1 MSLDR
6 ALLAR
11 ACALLILAALVLAF
25 WLGPVGAYRALLG
38 AGAQE
43 LAAKEQLLERYRALV
58 EGGAAQDRG
67 ADAKTLLL
75 PALSDAEAAAFLQE
89 TLKAAAVQAQVDIQG
104 MQVLASE
111 TLPGVQRIGVRLRAS
126 GDMAGLDRLLYAIE
140 QSRPMLYPDHLQV
153 QSRALRPGLDF
164 QFDVAGFKAGPT

>member
-6 ALLAR
+6 TFMAR
-11 ACALLILAALVLAF
+11 GGALLILAALLFAL

-38 AGAQE
+38 AGAQH
-43 LAAKEQLLERYRALV
+43 LAAKEQLLDRYRALV
-58 EGGAAQDRG
+58 ESGAADRP
-67 ADAKTLLL
+67 ADAKQLLL
-75 PALSDAEAAAFLQE
+75 PALSEAEAAAFLQE
-89 TLKAAAVQAQVDIQG
+89 TLKAAASQSQVDIQG

-111 TLPGVQRIGVRLRAS
+111 AMPGVQRIGVRLRGS

-140 QSRPMLYPDHLQV
+140 QSRPLLYPDHLQI

-164 QFDVAGFKAGPT
+164 QFDVAGFKPGPA